1 MQLLL
6 RAAAADA
13 REELTCHSFLMRFTL
28 TGGEG
33 FGPVR
38 IKEKSEKGEPVR
50 KIKKQ
55 EEEDPDFFFFFFF
68 VWTESQTHSTHTVNT
83 SRASC
88 HTFHGLAVCLR
99 LKAVQVRAHRN
110 PLSNSFL
117 CFV

>member
-13 REELTCHSFLMRFTL
+13 CEELTCHSFLMRFTL

-33 FGPVR
+33 FGSVR

-55 EEEDPDFFFFFFF
+55 EEEDPTSSSSSSLFGPSHRLTAHTPHLLSGLTLFT
-68 VWTESQTHSTHTVNT
+68 WTCCLS
-83 SRASC
+83 
-88 HTFHGLAVCLR
+88 AVE
-99 LKAVQVRAHRN
+99 AVQVRAHRN